1 MPAEE
6 PQGIV
11 KAQEDEKLDADE
23 ARFLEWMNAAK
34 MRVKL
39 AKQNHIE
46 KKRLEKRR
54 KKLEKNAKKDP
65 N

>member
-1 MPAEE
+1 
-6 PQGIV
+6 
-11 KAQEDEKLDADE
+11 
-23 ARFLEWMNAAK
+23 MNAAK

-46 KKRLEKRR
+46 KNRLEKRR